1 MQHAAGNQRP
11 AFRVTTVSQVT
22 TVDAQADDN
31 SVATAEIP
39 TGLAEGDPTP
49 GPPPRSITA
58 ELEQSFQKIS
68 EMASFPAVARK
79 VLAVAGQQEVSTDD
93 MLEVVEQD
101 PALALRILQ
110 TVNSSYYGLRNTVAD
125 LRSGITLLGIK
136 QVRNIALTVVVGKH
150 FAKPT
155 NVGSIDPARLWDHSV
170 STAAAARLIANKTKA
185 ADPEEAYL
193 AGLIHDSGL
202 LAIDQHMEDEIPRIL
217 VRFKSNRSWMEAEQD
232 VLSFDHAQLGAYIA
246 WRSGFPFRLVA
257 AVDYHHQPTQAPE
270 EISPLACVVAV
281 SNYFVTRMGRS
292 VMDDRR
298 LSPPQQRV
306 FDLLQLSRIEVRD
319 LWTELEELLETVG
332 ELKAL

>member
-1 MQHAAGNQRP
+1 MSNAPTLESSDEH
-11 AFRVTTVSQVT
+11 V
-22 TVDAQADDN
+22 
-31 SVATAEIP
+31 SVASAEVP
-39 TGLAEGDPTP
+39 TGLVAGDPTP
-49 GPPPRSITA
+49 GPPPRNITA

-79 VLAVAGQQEVSTDD
+79 VLQVAGKQDVTTDD

-170 STAAAARLIANKTKA
+170 STAAAARLIANKTKS
-185 ADPEEAYL
+185 ADAEESYL
-193 AGLIHDSGL
+193 AGLIHDAGL
-202 LAIDQHMEDEIPRIL
+202 LAIDQHLEDEIPRIM

-232 VLSFDHAQLGAYIA
+232 VLSYDHAQLGAYIA
-246 WRSGFPFRLVA
+246 WRSGFPYRLVA

-270 EISPLACVVAV
+270 DITPLASVVAV
-281 SNYFVTRMGRS
+281 SNYFVSRMGRS
-292 VMDDRR
+292 VMEDRR

-306 FDLLQLSRIEVRD
+306 FDCLQLSRIEVRE
-319 LWTELEELLETVG
+319 LWTELEDLLETVG